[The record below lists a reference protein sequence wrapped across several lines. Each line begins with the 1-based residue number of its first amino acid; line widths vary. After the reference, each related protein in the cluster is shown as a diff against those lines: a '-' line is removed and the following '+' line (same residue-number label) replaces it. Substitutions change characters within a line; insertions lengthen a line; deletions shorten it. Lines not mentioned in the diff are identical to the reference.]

1 MVKFFIVVLKVI
13 VFGIGVVFVGIVSFF
28 MGSDVVIF
36 FFVVGGGKII
46 GFVFGFWV
54 RCGSISIFF
63 FIMFKWC
70 SWLVRKFL
78 LFCFVFSLFKLE
90 SECCLLLLLEWGV
103 LECNGLGVLICKI
116 NLKNN
121 FYWFV

>member
-46 GFVFGFWV
+46 GFVFGFGV

-70 SWLVRKFL
+70 SWLVKKFL

-90 SECCLLLLLEWGV
+90 SECWLLLLLEWGV

>member
-46 GFVFGFWV
+46 GFVCGFWV

-90 SECCLLLLLEWGV
+90 SECWLLLLLEWGV